1 MRSITSCLSLCLI
14 LLQTF
19 LYCFAG
25 SAAQAAEIKLPG
37 GAGYRVSG
45 PYASDNLQL
54 FLIHGRSHDLGGK
67 QIVTLDEALRQKQ
80 VIVKETG
87 SVNQLTV
94 ENIGNACVFI
104 QAGDIVKGGQQDR
117 TLQSD
122 LILKPHSGVV
132 NIGAF
137 CVEHGRW
144 SQREGEAVHQFS
156 TSVNGLASK
165 DLKMAAKY
173 HGSQQGVWNAVSKLQ
188 LQGATNGSIGVQEVQ
203 GKASPT
209 SLQLTLENQ
218 NMKRLRRQ
226 HIDKLQALP
235 AGKADVVGYA
245 FAINGKVNSAD
256 IYASNALFQKL
267 WPKLLDSTAMEAFA
281 ELKKDQ
287 KFKPASVDDVTKTI
301 VEVEAAQPSTGTMRA
316 AGAPGP
322 VARPARLNAQFLQNA
337 GIQRNARYSNYDA
350 VMQVAPAAPSA
361 PAPSTDSRVITREN
375 SRAVMFETT
384 GQDNQWLHR
393 NYLTK

>member
-1 MRSITSCLSLCLI
+1 MRSITSNLSVRSITSYLSLVI
-14 LLQTF
+14 LLWQVF
-19 LYCFAG
+19 VCGAIG

-45 PYASDNLQL
+45 PYPSDNLQL
-54 FLIHGRSHDLGGK
+54 FLIHGRSRDFGGK
-67 QIVTLDEALRQKQ
+67 QILTLEEALKQKA
-80 VIVKETG
+80 VVVKETG

-94 ENIGNACVFI
+94 ENTSNAFVFI

-122 LILKPHSGVV
+122 LILQPHSGPV

-144 SQREGEAVHQFS
+144 SQRGGEAVNQFS
-156 TSVNGLASK
+156 ASVNGLASK

-173 HGSQQGVWNAVSKLQ
+173 HGSQQGVWSAVSKLQ
-188 LQGATNGSIGVQEVQ
+188 VQGATNGSIGVAEVQ

-209 SLQLTLENQ
+209 SLQLTLENA
-218 NMKRLRRQ
+218 NMKRLRQQ
-226 HIDKLQALP
+226 HVYRLQALP

-256 IYASNALFQKL
+256 IYASNALFLKL

-281 ELKKDQ
+281 ELKKGE
-287 KFKPASVDDVTKTI
+287 KFKPATADEVTKTI
-301 VEVEAAQPSTGTMRA
+301 EEVEAAQPTSKIIGNTT
-316 AGAPGP
+316 APSSSVLLP
-322 VARPARLNAQFLQNA
+322 RPRQASMN
-337 GIQRNARYSNYDA
+337 
-350 VMQVAPAAPSA
+350 APASL
-361 PAPSTDSRVITREN
+361 DSRVITKEN
-375 SRAVMFETT
+375 ARAVMFETT
-384 GQDNQWLHR
+384 GKDNQWLHR